1 MCQTKMNALIAAA
14 NAYAQTTS
22 NCKDVIMTEQDF
34 KPGDAE
40 EFCELQE
47 VATEARSDFESL
59 TPQYETEG
67 DYDKCLEAEQAA
79 RAAEAMRDLFLM
91 GRVLERQTRG

>member
-1 MCQTKMNALIAAA
+1 MYQAKMNALIAAA

-47 VATEARSDFESL
+47 VATEARDHFESL
-59 TPQYETEG
+59 TPPYEAAAEF
-67 DYDKCLEAEQAA
+67 DKYQEAEQAA
-79 RAAEAMRDLFLM
+79 RAAEAMRDMFLM
-91 GRVLERQTRG
+91 GRVIDRKMRG

>member
-22 NCKDVIMTEQDF
+22 NCKDVIMTEQNF

-47 VATEARSDFESL
+47 VATEARAHFESL
-59 TPQYETEG
+59 TPPYEAAAEF
-67 DYDKCLEAEQAA
+67 DEYQESEQAA
-79 RAAEAMRDLFLM
+79 RTAEAMRDMFVM
-91 GRVLERQTRG
+91 ERVLKRKMRG